1 MVSRRTFIA
10 AGVAGSAALGFAGW
24 WRSRSRPSGA
34 RALARD
40 SETSAI
46 VAAIVPAMLAG
57 MLPAD
62 DARRTAA
69 IADTTAAV
77 HQAIDGLPPASQR
90 ELGQLFALLAFPPAR
105 IALAGLSSPWTAAKR
120 DDVDAFLERWRTS
133 RLRLLRSAYDALH
146 QLVFGAWY
154 GQTNAW
160 PAIGYPGPPELG

>member
-10 AGVAGSAALGFAGW
+10 AGVAGSAALGLAAW
-24 WRSRSRPSGA
+24 WRSHARPSGTQA
-34 RALARD
+34 VARD

-46 VAAIVPAMLAG
+46 VAAIIPAMLAG

-69 IADTTAAV
+69 VADTTAAV
-77 HQAIDGLPPASQR
+77 HRAIDGLPAASQR

-105 IALAGLSSPWTAAKR
+105 IALAGLSSPWTTAKR

-133 RLRLLRSAYDALH
+133 RLQLLRSAYDALH

-160 PAIGYPGPPELG
+160 PAIGYPGPPGLG